1 MNIQI
6 NKFED
11 WLRNK
16 NLKERTIE
24 NYIYYFNKFIIYD
37 KFNQESLAK
46 FLSMSANRNSIG
58 RAFLVN
64 FKKFL
69 MKNRDELKISPDY
82 YAEII
87 EAELPQWTGRAKRK
101 LVNPIPHEQIFLLEK
116 ALENEKLRLMLLLS
130 YYGALRTGELMKIRI
145 LSFNWGEWKKDTTK
159 IGECRVYGKGA
170 KEGIALIKPEL
181 MKRVARYIRSN
192 EFKSTDI
199 HGYLFIKN
207 TDKTGTENR
216 SRVWQRKL
224 SEAGIK
230 TGLTQLDS
238 QGNPV
243 PGTRVYPHRLRHS
256 YASHLLKD
264 LKLNIRYVQ
273 EYLRHSSIVSTQ
285 IYTYINKEEL
295 KKKLEEIKD

>member
-1 MNIQI
+1 MNIRI

-24 NYIYYFNKFIIYD
+24 NYLYYFNKFIIYD
-37 KFNQESLAK
+37 KFNQESISK
-46 FLSMSANRNSIG
+46 FLSIKANRNSVA

-69 MKNRDELKISPDY
+69 MRNRNELKINPDY
-82 YAEII
+82 YTEIM
-87 EAELPQWTGRAKRK
+87 EAELPQWTGRTKRK

-116 ALENEKLRLMLLLS
+116 ALENEKYRLMLLLS
-130 YYGALRTGELMKIRI
+130 YYGALRLGELMKINI
-145 LSFNWGEWKKDTTK
+145 LSFNWSEWKKDPSK
-159 IGECRVYGKGA
+159 IGECKVYGKGG

-181 MKRVARYIRSN
+181 MKRVARYIRSS
-192 EFKSTDI
+192 EFKPTDI
-199 HGYLFIKN
+199 QGYLFIKN
-207 TDKTGTENR
+207 SDKIDTSNR

-230 TGLTQLDS
+230 AGITQLDS
-238 QGNPV
+238 KGNAIS
-243 PGTRVYPHRLRHS
+243 GTKVYPHRLRHS

-295 KKKLEEIKD
+295 KKKLEKIKD